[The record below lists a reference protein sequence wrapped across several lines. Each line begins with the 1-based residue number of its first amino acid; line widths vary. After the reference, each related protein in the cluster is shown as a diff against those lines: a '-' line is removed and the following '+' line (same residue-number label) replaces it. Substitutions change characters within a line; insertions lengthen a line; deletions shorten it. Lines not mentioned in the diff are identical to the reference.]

1 MGVLKEIKGRSR
13 NKPASV
19 TRVSLVNEGN
29 PLFVYIK
36 IPGDLDPF
44 ERWEQFEKP
53 LQKALEKDGLGEV
66 TGGGSQFSE
75 PDEDGLESVEF
86 CGIDIDL
93 YDAWK
98 GLALLHRELI
108 RLQIREGT
116 TLLYVLDGRGREEPI
131 YHLGC

>member
-1 MGVLKEIKGRSR
+1 MNQWCRQKELFNGWSKRNQRAGRGINLARSL
-13 NKPASV
+13 ASG
-19 TRVSLVNEGN
+19 LVNKDN

-75 PDEDGLESVEF
+75 PDEDGPRV
-86 CGIDIDL
+86 G
-93 YDAWK
+93 
-98 GLALLHRELI
+98 
-108 RLQIREGT
+108 
-116 TLLYVLDGRGREEPI
+116 
-131 YHLGC
+131 